1 MINKFIVAVVMA
13 ATVFLAGCD
22 SRVEVSRQL
31 KEYEVIKIYPPKR
44 FHVDLK
50 DVQTGQFYQRQYVS
64 KRCSQWKRLPM
75 YSKWQFTEIT
85 YRNEKG
91 ELSYRLDGV
100 HGFCNS
106 LRSLPEQ

>member
-1 MINKFIVAVVMA
+1 MKTKIMVAAVVA
-13 ATVFLAGCD
+13 ATVLLTACD
-22 SRVEVSRQL
+22 SRVEVSRQV

-64 KRCSQWKRLPM
+64 KRCSQWRRLPM
-75 YSKWQFTEIT
+75 YSKWKFTEIT

-100 HGFCNS
+100 HGLCNL
-106 LRSLPEQ
+106 LRSLPDQ